1 MTTSRS
7 ALVVEGGGMR
17 GAFTCGVLDAFL
29 QQNFNPF
36 DLYVGVSSGSTNVAN
51 YLAGQMGR
59 NIELYLDHSLRPEF
73 IRYGRFLKG
82 GDLLDM
88 KWMWDI
94 VEQENP
100 LNQQALFAQ
109 NPDFYMV
116 LTHARTGY
124 AEYLRAG
131 KDTIIEGLRASSSI
145 PVLTRKAVEIMGE
158 PYFDGGVADALPV
171 KWAAQQY
178 DVKNLLVIRTRPNNY
193 FKASSKADE
202 FLAKH
207 VVHHNSGFA
216 SSLKNRC
223 ARYNDAVDFV
233 RQNTNFESQQRILE
247 VYPPDDKKLAG
258 RLCKDKRKLQYTYQV
273 GLETG
278 AKAIQD
284 WKREIA

>member
-1 MTTSRS
+1 MTSIPRN

-36 DLYVGVSSGSTNVAN
+36 DLYVGVSSGSTNIAN
-51 YLAGQMGR
+51 YLAGQIGR
-59 NIELYLDHSLRPEF
+59 NIEIYLDHSLRPEF
-73 IRYGRFLKG
+73 IRYGRFFTG

-88 KWMWDI
+88 KWMWDV
-94 VEQENP
+94 VERENP
-100 LNQQALFAQ
+100 LDQQALFAQ

-131 KDTIIEGLRASSSI
+131 KDTIIDGLRASSSI
-145 PVLTRKAVEIMGE
+145 PVLTRQAVEIMGE
-158 PYFDGGVADALPV
+158 PYFDGGVADALPI
-171 KWAAQQY
+171 KWAAQQ
-178 DVKNLLVIRTRPNNY
+178 DEVQNLLVIRTRPNNY
-193 FKASSKADE
+193 FKASSKGDE

-207 VVHHNSGFA
+207 VLQKNHGFA

-223 ARYNDAVDFV
+223 ARYNDAVDFL
-233 RQNTNFESQQRILE
+233 RHNQQQRILE
-247 VYPPDDKKLAG
+247 VCPPADKKLAG

-278 AKAIQD
+278 MHAIER
-284 WKREIA
+284 WHSSIA